1 METNEILNKFYSR
14 LSELKL
20 KKNIGKYVKESPKIL
35 TIVHNRAIIVTNFG
49 EICNKIN
56 RNPNN
61 IKDFIEI
68 MLFEKI
74 LSSNESKI
82 ALSNEK
88 LVISAML
95 PIENVKSSIK
105 KYINIYVECIQCKNL
120 NTELIKE
127 LGTNMIKCLA
137 CNSIHPVKNY

>member
-1 METNEILNKFYSR
+1 METIEILNKFYSR
-14 LSELKL
+14 LSEQKL

-35 TIVHNRAIIVTNFG
+35 TIIHNRAIIVTNFG

-56 RNPNN
+56 RNPNH
-61 IKDFIEI
+61 IKDFIEV

-95 PIENVKSSIK
+95 PIENVKASIK
-105 KYINIYVECIQCKNL
+105 KYINLYVECAQCKNL

-127 LGTNMIKCLA
+127 VGTNMIKCLA
-137 CNSIHPVKNY
+137 CNSIHPVKKY